1 MRVVLDKEDE
11 PFGITACQMVL
22 VMKLT
27 TFAWNVYDGARPE
40 EVCIVRAQTSATSC
54 SFAVVGARCVAEQD
68 GSKRIPKH
76 SRVSGLCVRLACI
89 HYPVASLMDIPQ
101 ILLS

>member
-40 EVCIVRAQTSATSC
+40 EVW
-54 SFAVVGARCVAEQD
+54 FA
-68 GSKRIPKH
+68 PKQALH
-76 SRVSGLCVRLACI
+76 LAHVRL
-89 HYPVASLMDIPQ
+89 
-101 ILLS
+101 